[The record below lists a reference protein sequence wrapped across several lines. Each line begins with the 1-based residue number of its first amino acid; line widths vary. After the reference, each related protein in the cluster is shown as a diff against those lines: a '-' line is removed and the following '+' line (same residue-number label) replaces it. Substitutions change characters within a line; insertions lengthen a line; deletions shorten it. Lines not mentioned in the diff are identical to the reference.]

1 MRDQFGREFKDLRI
15 AVTDRC
21 NFKCWYCK
29 SQKGKAKWVFREG
42 IMRYEEILQL
52 AKIFVELGIE
62 KIRITGGEPLIRRS
76 IETLIEGLSKLH
88 LKDLAI
94 TTNGFLLEEKAPL
107 LKKAGLKRITVSLDS
122 LNRQKFAEL
131 TGSDSL
137 GRVLKGLQKAEEVGL
152 TPIKINAVLIRG
164 FNDDEIADFA
174 AFARETGYIVR
185 FIEFMPL
192 DEDRNWSRSRIVPES
207 QIFAELEKIGPIEQI
222 PAAPSSTAR
231 RYRFA
236 DGKGE
241 IGIIS
246 SISHPFCSNCTRLRL
261 TADGKLRTCL
271 FSLFDYDLLSKL
283 RSGASERELKEYI
296 QRIAFLKEKGHRIGE
311 RDFVQPK
318 RNMSLIG
325 G

>member
-207 QIFAELEKIGPIEQI
+207 QIFAVRKARPDRTDSRRSQLHRQALQI
-222 PAAPSSTAR
+222 R
-231 RYRFA
+231 RRQGGNRHYLLDLPPLLLQLHQTQTDRRR
-236 DGKGE
+236 KTQNL
-241 IGIIS
+241 S
-246 SISHPFCSNCTRLRL
+246 LLPLRL
-261 TADGKLRTCL
+261 
-271 FSLFDYDLLSKL
+271 
-283 RSGASERELKEYI
+283 
-296 QRIAFLKEKGHRIGE
+296 
-311 RDFVQPK
+311 
-318 RNMSLIG
+318 
-325 G
+325 